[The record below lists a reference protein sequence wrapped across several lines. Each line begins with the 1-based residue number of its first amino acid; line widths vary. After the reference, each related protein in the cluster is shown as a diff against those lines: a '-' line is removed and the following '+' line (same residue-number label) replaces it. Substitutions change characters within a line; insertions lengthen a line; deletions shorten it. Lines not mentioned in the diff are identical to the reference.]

1 MLIRW
6 FDYNKIGYN
15 PLLNKQKLQEFNMI
29 EEMLAAHSILVQVF
43 LAFLVGG
50 LFIPMMT
57 AKNPLGF
64 RKASFIYTMIFQ
76 AIATMIA
83 FAGIVAVFTG
93 DLGWSMTTIIM
104 VVVWAVLMYIEI
116 KKYKLIK
123 IANLQN
129 ADAHK
134 LLKGA
139 FLKISSVQILLVAVM
154 IVLMVLKVKGVVTL

>member
-1 MLIRW
+1 
-6 FDYNKIGYN
+6 
-15 PLLNKQKLQEFNMI
+15 
-29 EEMLAAHSILVQVF
+29 MLAVHSILVKVF
-43 LAFLVGG
+43 LGFLVGG
-50 LFIPMMT
+50 LLIPMMT

-64 RKASFIYTMIFQ
+64 RKASFVYTMIFQ

-83 FAGIVAVFTG
+83 FSGIVAIFTG
-93 DLGWSMTTIIM
+93 DLGWSVTTIIM

-116 KKYKLIK
+116 KKHKLIK

-129 ADAHK
+129 PDTHK

-154 IVLMVLKVKGVVTL
+154 VVLMVLKAKGVIVL